1 MILKSYMK
9 QLWRG
14 GAVAGLFLA
23 CLLCLRRFQ
32 KTTIGFKEHR
42 YTISIRLTTL
52 APKNRL
58 RRPPKLPE
66 SNINLSFHLLISS
79 LLQAAPGLKF
89 SLNHLAPV
97 CKGNYKPEL
106 DTAVCM
112 DGCGQSLQCV
122 ANGYIMY
129 VVLSLVRI
137 NCDFMSV

>member
-1 MILKSYMK
+1 MK

-14 GAVAGLFLA
+14 GAVAGLFLE

-79 LLQAAPGLKF
+79 LLQAAPELKC
-89 SLNHLAPV
+89 SLNHLAPI

-106 DTAVCM
+106 DTAVCIGWL
-112 DGCGQSLQCV
+112 DGCGQSLLCV

-137 NCDFMSV
+137 NYDFMSV

>member
-1 MILKSYMK
+1 MK
-9 QLWRG
+9 QLWRS

-23 CLLCLRRFQ
+23 CLLFLRRFQ

-79 LLQAAPGLKF
+79 LLQAAPGLKC
-89 SLNHLAPV
+89 SLNHLAPI
-97 CKGNYKPEL
+97 CKGNNYKPEL

-112 DGCGQSLQCV
+112 DGCGQSLLCV

-129 VVLSLVRI
+129 VVLSLGLIIVI
-137 NCDFMSV
+137 S